1 METIILP
8 AEHPSAISQALQTL
22 RAGGLVAFPTDTVYG
37 LGALIRIP
45 ESITRL
51 YTTKERSKTKA
62 IPVLLGD
69 VDDLSQIAVRVPT
82 NARRLAECFWPGP
95 LTLVVPR
102 HPSLPD
108 ILSPTATIGVRMPN
122 HPIALDLLRRAGP
135 LAVTSANVSGQPS
148 ESTAE
153 GVHEQLEGRISLIID
168 GGHTPGGSPST
179 VVHCT
184 QTALIILRPGPI
196 TETSLKAVLT

>member
-1 METIILP
+1 METIIIP
-8 AEHPSAISQALQTL
+8 AGHPSAISQALQTL
-22 RAGGLVAFPTDTVYG
+22 HAGGLIAFPTDTVYG

-45 ESITRL
+45 GSIAQL
-51 YTTKERSKTKA
+51 YTTKGRSKQKA

-69 VDDLSQIAVRVPT
+69 VADFSRIAVHISA
-82 NARRLAECFWPGP
+82 NARRLAERFWPGP

-122 HPIALDLLRRAGP
+122 HPTALGLLRKAGP
-135 LAVTSANVSGQPS
+135 LAVTSANISGQPS
-148 ESTAE
+148 ATTAE
-153 GVHEQLEGRISLIID
+153 EVLEQLVGLISLIID

-179 VVHCT
+179 VVRCT
-184 QTALIILRPGPI
+184 QTELVILRPGPI
-196 TETSLKAVLT
+196 TENNLKAVLT